1 MSTSTASIT
10 DNNQESGPNRSDAAN
25 GLIKSACGWAA
36 ATSLI
41 PLSGA
46 DIGALAAVQANLVIN
61 ISSLYGEKVEKYA
74 VSGVIATLLGSLLP
88 AYAATYALTAA
99 AKVIPIPGVGSLL
112 SFPAI
117 AGSNAAATYAVGKVF
132 INHYENGGTF
142 ATFNAETAKD
152 SLMTE
157 FSAKKTG

>member
-1 MSTSTASIT
+1 MSTATAEIT
-10 DNNQESGPNRSDAAN
+10 NNSQESGLSRSDASS
-25 GLIKSACGWAA
+25 GLIKSACAWAA
-36 ATSLI
+36 ASSLI

-46 DIGALAAVQANLVIN
+46 DIAALAAVQANLVIN

-74 VSGVIATLLGSLLP
+74 VSGVIATLLGTLLP

-117 AGSNAAATYAVGKVF
+117 AGSNAAATYAVGRVF
-132 INHYENGGTF
+132 VSHYENGGTF
-142 ATFNAETAKD
+142 ASFSPTAAKD
-152 SLMTE
+152 SLMSE
-157 FSAKKTG
+157 FAAKKAS